1 MLKDIA
7 GILWTVSQRNV
18 LFVIYRKSLLS
29 YSQYDMGLVI
39 IKDCPIGYIFSIYW
53 MIFQITISFV
63 F

>member
-18 LFVIYRKSLLS
+18 LFVICRKSLLS

-39 IKDCPIGYIFSIYW
+39 IKDCPIGYIFSIY
-53 MIFQITISFV
+53 
-63 F
+63 